1 MYSERQQQIIDEAI
15 NLIDEK
21 GIQGLT
27 IKNLSKK
34 IGISE
39 PALYRH
45 FKSKTD
51 ILLSILND
59 FKEMAITL
67 RDILDK
73 MEGTTL
79 EKINLMFS
87 SLLELFSE
95 TPSMVSVIFSEEIF
109 KNEKILKDGI
119 IEIMNLHAQ
128 TLEKIIESGQA
139 DLTIRNDIDKNH
151 LSLMVMGSIRLFVK
165 KWDLTNH
172 SFDLKKEGNK
182 LIAVLS
188 QIIGI

>member
-1 MYSERQQQIIDEAI
+1 MYSERQQQIIDEAV

-45 FKSKTD
+45 FDSKTD
-51 ILLSILND
+51 ILLSILKD

-67 RDILDK
+67 GNVLDK

-139 DLTIRNDIDKNH
+139 DNTIRNDIDKNH

-165 KWDLTNH
+165 KWDLNNY
-172 SFDLKKEGNK
+172 SFDLKMEGKK

-188 QIIGI
+188 LIIGI

>member
-1 MYSERQQQIIDEAI
+1 MYSERQQQIIDEAV

-45 FKSKTD
+45 FDSKTD
-51 ILLSILND
+51 ILLSILKD
-59 FKEMAITL
+59 FKEMAIIL
-67 RDILDK
+67 GNVLDK

-139 DLTIRNDIDKNH
+139 DNTIRNDIDKNH

-165 KWDLTNH
+165 KWDLNNY
-172 SFDLKKEGNK
+172 SFDLKMEGKK

-188 QIIGI
+188 LIIGI

>member
-1 MYSERQQQIIDEAI
+1 MYSERQQQIIDEAV

-45 FKSKTD
+45 FDSKTD
-51 ILLSILND
+51 ILLSILKD

-67 RDILDK
+67 GNVLDK

-139 DLTIRNDIDKNH
+139 DNTIRNDIDKNH

-165 KWDLTNH
+165 KWDLNNY
-172 SFDLKKEGNK
+172 SFDLKMEGKK

>member
-1 MYSERQQQIIDEAI
+1 
-15 NLIDEK
+15 
-21 GIQGLT
+21 
-27 IKNLSKK
+27 
-34 IGISE
+34 
-39 PALYRH
+39 
-45 FKSKTD
+45 
-51 ILLSILND
+51 
-59 FKEMAITL
+59 MAIIL
-67 RDILDK
+67 GNVLDK

-139 DLTIRNDIDKNH
+139 DNTIRNDIDKNH

-165 KWDLTNH
+165 KWDLNNY
-172 SFDLKKEGNK
+172 SFDLKMEGKK

-188 QIIGI
+188 LIIGI

>member
-1 MYSERQQQIIDEAI
+1 MYSERQQQIIDEAV

-45 FKSKTD
+45 FDSKTD
-51 ILLSILND
+51 ILLSILKD

-67 RDILDK
+67 GDILDK

-139 DLTIRNDIDKNH
+139 DNTIRNDIDKNH

-165 KWDLTNH
+165 KWDLNNY
-172 SFDLKKEGNK
+172 SFDLKMEGKK

-188 QIIGI
+188 LIIGI